1 MTVTQLRRTGG
12 VATRSTTGFSGRRT
26 TGAGFDGA
34 GPIAKEDDSVIRTAA
49 RTEMGLRESSHS
61 APSAH
66 EAPAERRPIPAPPV
80 ADHLTGPVQ
89 PLTQVDE
96 EEDEFLPDFLR

>member
-1 MTVTQLRRTGG
+1 MLLTIL
-12 VATRSTTGFSGRRT
+12 TTFAVPT
-26 TGAGFDGA
+26 
-34 GPIAKEDDSVIRTAA
+34 
-49 RTEMGLRESSHS
+49 
-61 APSAH
+61 
-66 EAPAERRPIPAPPV
+66 PPV